1 MTLHKEAFPTALY
14 AIIPVIVLVVLAFMF
29 LPFAFFLPI
38 GVIAGIFILLV
49 LNFFRNPERA
59 ITENPKA
66 ILAPCDGKVVVLEE
80 VFEPIYFKQKMKQIS
95 IFMSPLNVHVTR
107 TPIGGEVTF
116 CKYFPGKYLVAF
128 HPKSS
133 TENEQTFVVV
143 QNEQTTVGF
152 KQIAG
157 AVARRI
163 CCYVK
168 EKEHVQ
174 QGQEFG
180 FIKFGSRMDIFLPL
194 DVQVQVSLNQKT
206 IGGQTIL
213 AQIS

>member
-14 AIIPVIVLVVLAFMF
+14 VILPVAVLAVLAFMF

-38 GVIAGIFILLV
+38 GIAAGILILLV
-49 LNFFRNPERA
+49 LNFFRNPERV
-59 ITENPKA
+59 IIINPKT
-66 ILAPCDGKVVVLEE
+66 ILAPCDGKVVVIEE
-80 VFEPIYFKQKMKQIS
+80 VHEPIYFKQKMKQIS

-107 TPIGGEVTF
+107 TPISGEVIF

-133 TENEQTFVVV
+133 IENEQTFIVV
-143 QNEQTTVGF
+143 QNEQISVGF

-168 EKEHVQ
+168 ENEQVQ

-194 DVQVQVSLNQKT
+194 NAQVQVSLNQKT
-206 IGGQTIL
+206 SGGQTIL
-213 AQIS
+213 AQIP